1 MSSRPTWT
9 TVCAAASKTN
19 KQTNMLINVLCFRL
33 PPLGSANRNESDNVL
48 WNFINFMEERLF
60 LKKKGVQ
67 LFWKVIAIL
76 NKEYSRANLMKK
88 R

>member
-1 MSSRPTWT
+1 
-9 TVCAAASKTN
+9 
-19 KQTNMLINVLCFRL
+19 
-33 PPLGSANRNESDNVL
+33 
-48 WNFINFMEERLF
+48 MEKRLF

-76 NKEYSRANLMKK
+76 NKEYSRANLIKN